1 MKTILCA
8 RTDYVEPPIASNLP
22 PVAVWPQVVLRAELS
37 SCQCP
42 TSNVNPRSKRKS
54 GIHVK
59 AETWTQRLSLV
70 WFLITPSVDCFCEV
84 LIGPMQTNFQIQIGP
99 QKWGPDLN
107 PEMGSRFKLSNVVQ
121 IWAQKWSPD
130 LGSEMGSSFGP
141 RNGVQIWAQG
151 P

>member
-22 PVAVWPQVVLRAELS
+22 PVAVWPQVVVRTELS

-54 GIHVK
+54 GIRVK

-70 WFLITPSVDCFCEV
+70 WFLITPSVACFRDV
-84 LIGPMQTNFQIQIGP
+84 LIGPMQSNFQIQIGP

-107 PEMGSRFKLSNVVQ
+107 TEIRSRLKPRNVVQ
-121 IWAQKWSPD
+121 ICAQKWNPD
-130 LGSEMGSSFGP
+130 LGPEMESRF
-141 RNGVQIWAQG
+141 
-151 P
+151 